1 MSLYASL
8 DYGDDFLGVPDT
20 LYLSSLMDKYHML
33 LLQTLSQGKG
43 LSLLAY
49 MTTVTTCKL
58 AGENPS
64 VVHFVCIIQPS
75 AGGGPNGTPIPSVVG
90 PANSGKADIIE
101 SLSGML
107 GRQLVRT
114 ACTSTSQPAAL
125 TRMVLGLSLS
135 KSWGVFMEISDLT
148 LQALSVLVEHVRLLQ
163 YRVREARERPTL
175 RQFGLATMAANR
187 NPWDKKLGGV
197 ASPRFKRRGNGEGS
211 GDDSATAGGGTFAV
225 FATVTVGHSHPLP
238 DETKACFREIHVR
251 YYCYLPVLALGVL
264 EYLFFSFF
272 PLSFLPG
279 SHSGAVLLSSCAT
292 SFTCH

>member
-1 MSLYASL
+1 M
-8 DYGDDFLGVPDT
+8 
-20 LYLSSLMDKYHML
+20 
-33 LLQTLSQGKG
+33 
-43 LSLLAY
+43 LSLTREEPLLAHS
-49 MTTVTTCKL
+49 TPL
-58 AGENPS
+58 LS
-64 VVHFVCIIQPS
+64 IIQPS

-163 YRVREARERPTL
+163 YRVREAWKRPTL
-175 RQFGLATMAANR
+175 KQFGLATMAANR
-187 NPWDKKLGGV
+187 NPWDKKLGGL
-197 ASPRFKRRGNGEGS
+197 ASPSFRHRGNEEGS
-211 GDDSATAGGGTFAV
+211 GDDNATIAAGGTFAV
-225 FATVTVGHSHPLP
+225 FATVTVGHSNPLP

-251 YYCYLPVLALGVL
+251 YPTCQFWLSGSALGVL
-264 EYLFFSFF
+264 YALSFPFSHSCQAATLEPIFFS
-272 PLSFLPG
+272 
-279 SHSGAVLLSSCAT
+279 A
-292 SFTCH
+292 